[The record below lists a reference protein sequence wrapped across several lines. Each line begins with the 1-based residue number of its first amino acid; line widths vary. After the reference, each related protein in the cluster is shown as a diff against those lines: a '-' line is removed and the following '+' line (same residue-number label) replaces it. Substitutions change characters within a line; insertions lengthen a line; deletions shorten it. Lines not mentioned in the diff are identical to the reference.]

1 MFDDMFGGSLYEK
14 LDEET
19 RMELAKLLQ
28 LQIEH
33 GQLMAEVNKRSIG
46 ILMYPTPEAE
56 QDLAEYSATVV
67 APVRDRYFE
76 QRAILVERAI
86 DLEAIKDL
94 LPMIAL
100 GISQSINF
108 PLLFTVLGFD
118 PAMVTAALASFKE
131 FFEEFM
137 G

>member
-46 ILMYPTPEAE
+46 
-56 QDLAEYSATVV
+56 ATVV